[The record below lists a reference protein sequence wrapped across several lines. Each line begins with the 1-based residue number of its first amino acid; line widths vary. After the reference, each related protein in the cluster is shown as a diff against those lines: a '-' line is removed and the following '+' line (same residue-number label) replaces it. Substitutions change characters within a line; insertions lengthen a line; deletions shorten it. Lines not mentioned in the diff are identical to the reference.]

1 MDPAFLNI
9 VLKGLGQ
16 SFGNLIE
23 NIDSNILELIISSM
37 KRCPID
43 VSDDVLIANAFK
55 FYIYHPWVVNDLTKK
70 NYWIFR
76 AQFIQPISNIFYL

>member
-9 VLKGLGQ
+9 VLKGLAQ
-16 SFGNLIE
+16 SFGNVIE
-23 NIDSNILELIISSM
+23 NIDSNILELITSSM

-55 FYIYHPWVVNDLTKK
+55 FYIYHP
-70 NYWIFR
+70 
-76 AQFIQPISNIFYL
+76 